1 MEEENVADI
10 ASTFEIY
17 THPEQEKEITYEDH
31 EPGPS
36 TAKKMKQT
44 ITKRSAKT
52 KEHFIK

>member
-36 TAKKMKQT
+36 TAKKIKQT